1 MIDIHKNIINV
12 ERAVRW
18 LRSMLVVPDGSMGIY
33 ERYLINDRKMNYWV
47 RPDCTMETAR
57 LFQAYGAHKGDQAC
71 TDLSKRMTD
80 YVISLQRDD
89 GWFAG
94 SFPFYK
100 FVPPTLDEQDI
111 GSPEASV
118 FAFPNDT
125 GKVAESLLWMY
136 GITDDERYAD
146 SARRTLDYLMRIQ
159 AEDGTFS
166 LNDEGDVA
174 ALKGVDFVAWP
185 CIALWQGAAVFGEEK
200 YHDAGYKALT
210 WLSSQITPDWRIRT
224 SYETAKTEAWRPPS
238 SELAIAVK
246 AYAIAAKYSQD
257 HAIWNGFGNLVNKL
271 IAWQHKSGAI
281 RNCDETATEASQQN
295 DPDVTDMVYTNGYA
309 LLALQEAYRAN
320 LNTGYRDYA
329 DLLAAFLADV
339 QCWGE
344 SGKWDGSW
352 RGSYHLKQKKWYG
365 RANQQNELDE
375 GGMYSA
381 YTGWGTA
388 PIAYGLLR
396 TITLREKPI
405 LQPQRI
411 GG

>member
-1 MIDIHKNIINV
+1 MIDTYKNIINV

-33 ERYLINDRKMNYWV
+33 ERYLINDQKVNHWV

-57 LFQAYGAHKGDQAC
+57 LFHAFGAHKHDQSYI
-71 TDLSKRMTD
+71 DLAIHMAD
-80 YVISLQRDD
+80 YVVSLQRDD

-125 GKVAESLLWMY
+125 GKVAEGLLWLY
-136 GITDDERYAD
+136 GVTENQAYAD
-146 SARRTLDYLMRIQ
+146 AARRTLEFLMRIQ

-174 ALKGVDFVAWP
+174 ALKGADFVAWP
-185 CIALWQGAAVFGEEK
+185 CIALWQGAATFGEAE
-200 YHDAGYKALT
+200 YQAAGYKALT
-210 WLSSQITPDWRIRT
+210 WLSTQITPDWRIRT
-224 SYETAKTEAWRPPS
+224 SYETASTEAWRPPS
-238 SELAIAVK
+238 SELAIVVR

-271 IAWQHKSGAI
+271 LSWQHASGAI
-281 RNCDETATEASQQN
+281 RNCDETASEASQQN

-309 LLALQEAYRAN
+309 LMALQDTYRAN
-320 LNTGYRDYA
+320 LNTGYRDDA
-329 DLLAAFLADV
+329 DLLAA
-339 QCWGE
+339 
-344 SGKWDGSW
+344 
-352 RGSYHLKQKKWYG
+352 
-365 RANQQNELDE
+365 
-375 GGMYSA
+375 
-381 YTGWGTA
+381 
-388 PIAYGLLR
+388 
-396 TITLREKPI
+396 
-405 LQPQRI
+405 
-411 GG
+411 